1 MTLLSQPNSDQYPT
15 AMQNIGGKNENVYD
29 PLLQYNVSQLQIS
42 LKSQHIEALIFC

>member
-29 PLLQYNVSQLQIS
+29 PLPQSNVSQLQDTTFFENPT
-42 LKSQHIEALIFC
+42 H